1 MEALECSI
9 LLTPPLNKSVD
20 DLRRERDASSAAID
34 MIGAILLSNP
44 NTPESHK
51 LSLRIMLET
60 KRLTDKITEA
70 FLPFAEPE
78 KDPERREALYP
89 ERKEVLE
96 YLQLVSA
103 GIDTFLEAHP
113 APKADQ

>member
-1 MEALECSI
+1 MI
-9 LLTPPLNKSVD
+9 LVTPPLSSKSAE
-20 DLRRERDASSAAID
+20 DLRREHDASSAAID

-51 LSLRIMLET
+51 VSLRIMLET
-60 KRLTDKITEA
+60 KRLTDKIQKA
-70 FLPFAEPE
+70 FLAFAEPE
-78 KDPERREALYP
+78 RDPERREALYP

-113 APKADQ
+113 APKAEQ